1 VRNYISLFVVRW
13 IQHIF
18 SGSVEIYSG
27 PATAAGGDPD
37 DLNAQINSQD
47 IFMMNSLGGDGYSNE
62 FPNQAQKVYVCFDK
76 ETVLR
81 MMQNVDRSGTS
92 VPVYLWDAIPVAP
105 DQQIIRN
112 VTKTPRYDG
121 WTDSA
126 GVARK
131 PPPSDLKLKRTD
143 FSGVPGL
150 FTFIQNMPVYAEILR
165 SEGRPRDAGIVLE
178 LYRQVVGGRQTLTD
192 ALAILRENGL

>member
-1 VRNYISLFVVRW
+1 VRNYISLYVVRW

-18 SGSVEIYSG
+18 SGGVEIFSG

-37 DLNAQINSQD
+37 DLNAQINFQD
-47 IFMMNSLGGDGYSNE
+47 IFMMNSLGGDAYSNE
-62 FPNQAQKVYVCFDK
+62 FPNEPQQVFICFDK

-92 VPVYLWDAIPVAP
+92 VPVYLWDAITVAP
-105 DQQIIRN
+105 EQQIIRN
-112 VTKTPRYDG
+112 VTKTPRYHG

-126 GVARK
+126 GVVRK
-131 PPPSDLKLKRTD
+131 PPPSDLKLKRGD

-150 FTFIQNMPVYAEILR
+150 FTFLQNLPAYAQILKR
-165 SEGRPRDAGIVLE
+165 EGRLRDAGIVLE
-178 LYRQVVGGRQTLTD
+178 LYNQVIDGRQSLTD
-192 ALAILRENGL
+192 ALAILRQNGL